1 MTVVKKGNTSP
12 RLAEGSEFILSND
25 GDSAVAVF
33 TGDYNALKSDI
44 PEKGALV
51 TYEDVQYIAQEVRL
65 RRVRGALGFLTIMLS
80 SAEGAETVEIDWS
93 IIEKPLESHPM
104 FDDIFRNP
112 DDFTNLFILKK
123 WEAEEDPYIKA
134 RFLYL
139 ENGGVAGTGPYLEL
153 PPIVKKYARKIAAGI
168 DSYML
173 QVPVVRRTLTVAE
186 MPTSSAAGQREDPPG
201 YVAARPAW
209 LKTKDSARRSGKRGA
224 WERIEEWTGFDSL
237 DEDLYPAS
245 APPAEE

>member
-33 TGDYNALKSDI
+33 TGDYNELKSDM
-44 PEKGALV
+44 PEKGAPV
-51 TYEDVQYIAQEVRL
+51 TYEETQYIVQEVRL

-80 SAEGAETVEIDWS
+80 SAEGSETVEIDWS
-93 IIEKPLESHPM
+93 IIEKPLESHPL
-104 FDDIFRNP
+104 FDDIFRS
-112 DDFTNLFILKK
+112 DDFTNLFILQK
-123 WEAEEDPYIKA
+123 WEAEEEPYIKA
-134 RFLYL
+134 QFQYL
-139 ENGGVAGTGPYLEL
+139 ENGGVPGTGPYLEL
-153 PPIVKKYARKIAAGI
+153 PPIVKKYAQKIAAGI

-186 MPTSSAAGQREDPPG
+186 MTTSSAAGQREAPPG
-201 YVAARPAW
+201 YAAVRPAW

-245 APPAEE
+245 DPPSEE